1 MLIILNL
8 KTVDGKG
15 ILVKDENYV
24 LLFDSIHESKHALNI
39 KYNDKLWR
47 VIYKDEYVVSIEPLP
62 LSEDTWME
70 KPNDNELEEIFEMIE
85 EFFNINP
92 QLKGWE

>member
-1 MLIILNL
+1 MKLE
-8 KTVDGKG
+8 TVEGKG
-15 ILVKDENYV
+15 ILVKNENIV
-24 LLFDSIHESKHALNI
+24 ILFDSIHESKHALNV
-39 KYNDKLWR
+39 KYNDKWWR
-47 VIYKDEYVVSIEPLP
+47 VIYKDGYVQIIEPLP

-70 KPNDNELEEIFEMIE
+70 KPNDNEIEDIFEMIE